1 MIRIDLP
8 KLMRPFPL
16 CLRRH
21 SVIKAFLRL
30 APDSASQKIFFN
42 NHAHAWVDLGDP
54 EARNVFLTRSF
65 EPDFF
70 SIIAP
75 WLRDGGVFFDCG
87 ANFGLCTFGL
97 ATGPAQ
103 SNVEYHL
110 FEANPRLI
118 PYLQRSI
125 SSHAGRFYLN
135 HGCLADKR
143 GISHLNFSLESSGQ
157 SHISSSGTEV
167 NNIVLDDY
175 VTANSIER
183 ISVIKLD
190 IEGAEPLA
198 MRGLQ
203 RTLARGAIDVIY
215 IEVLPENLQ
224 RMDFTPGDVIRQL
237 KEAGFNL
244 YYCRYADHERI
255 AQVSWKNVTISGK
268 NLRLAPMHGQEQE
281 VSTDLLAVHCSK
293 NIFSKTLSDW

>member
-8 KLMRPFPL
+8 KLMRPFPRF
-16 CLRRH
+16 LRRH

-97 ATGPAQ
+97 AAGPAQ

-125 SSHAGRFYLN
+125 SSRAGCFYLN

-175 VTANSIER
+175 ITANSIER

-224 RMDFTPGDVIRQL
+224 RMGFTPGDVVKQLRQ
-237 KEAGFNL
+237 AGFKL
-244 YYCRYADHERI
+244 FYCRYVDHERI
-255 AQVSWKNVTISGK
+255 DQALWKNVTISGI
-268 NLRLAPMHGQEQE
+268 NLRLAPMHGKEQE
-281 VSTDLLAVHCSK
+281 VCTDLLAVHSSK
-293 NIFSKTLSDW
+293 AIVAQF

>member
-1 MIRIDLP
+1 MIPIDIP
-8 KLMRPFPL
+8 KLMRLFPRF
-16 CLRRH
+16 LRRH
-21 SVIKAFLRL
+21 SLIKAILRL
-30 APDSASQKIFFN
+30 SPDSASQRISFN
-42 NHAHAWVDLGDP
+42 NHAYAWVDLGDP

-75 WLRDGGVFFDCG
+75 WIRDRGVFFDCG

-97 ATGPAQ
+97 AAGIAQ

-125 SSHAGRFYLN
+125 ASHAGRFYLN

-157 SHISSSGTEV
+157 SHISSSGTEI

-175 VTANSIER
+175 ITSNSIKR
-183 ISVIKLD
+183 ISVIKID

-215 IEVLPENLQ
+215 IEVLAENLH
-224 RMDFTPGDVIRQL
+224 RMGFTPGDVVQQLRQ
-237 KEAGFNL
+237 AGFKL
-244 YYCRYADHERI
+244 FYCRYGDYKRI
-255 AQVSWKNVTISGK
+255 AQACWKKVTISGK
-268 NLRLAPMHGQEQE
+268 DLLLAPMYGQEQE
-281 VSTDLLAVHCSK
+281 FSTDLLAVYHG
-293 NIFSKTLSDW
+293 SDFYHILNEL